1 VSFTAAHFSHHII
14 IAIMTPLLP
23 LIRTNLHLNYTQSGM
38 LLSAFTLTYGV
49 AQLPVGWLLNR
60 VKAQVFVF
68 MGIAGVGITGLLIG
82 FSGSFYLLIIAQ
94 IIMGIMG
101 SGYHPTAVYFLSTV
115 VDHSFKGRALGI
127 HTIGGSLSY
136 FISPILA
143 AATASLWGWRGAYI
157 SLSIPVIALGIFI
170 SLMTAHFSRTLNYS
184 AKQGKPESLAVNA
197 EKTTA
202 NTAGSTPAAPSLTE
216 TPHTGPPAAGKVNWF
231 RLITVLTL
239 SVIIGAVAGAVI
251 GFIPLYAVDTF
262 GIKESTAASLIA
274 VIFSAGIWAS
284 PTAGFL
290 SDRLGQIP
298 LLLFAGLIGGP
309 IIYLLTILPFGF
321 TFYVLMIL
329 TGVVIF
335 IRMPVSESFLVGEVN
350 VKLRS
355 TILGIY
361 FFASSLSGGLVTPVM
376 GRIADKINFK
386 TAFRITG
393 IFLFTAV
400 ALCMILLLAERKSR
414 ENAYKK
420 AGAV

>member
-1 VSFTAAHFSHHII
+1 
-14 IAIMTPLLP
+14 MTPLLP
-23 LIRTNLHLNYTQSGM
+23 LIRTNLHLNYTQSGI

-60 VKAQVFVF
+60 IKAQTFVF

-82 FSGSFYLLIIAQ
+82 FSGSFYLLIAAQ

-101 SGYHPTAVYFLSTV
+101 SGYHPTAVYFLSNV

-136 FISPILA
+136 FLSPILA
-143 AATASLWGWRGAYI
+143 AAAASAWGWRGAYI

-184 AKQGKPESLAVNA
+184 SDKQGGNGTLQSNK
-197 EKTTA
+197 
-202 NTAGSTPAAPSLTE
+202 AGSIPAGTSPAD
-216 TPHTGPPAAGKVNWF
+216 PPAVPPAEASAASVNWL
-231 RLITVLTL
+231 RLVTVITL
-239 SVIIGAVAGAVI
+239 SVTIGAIVGAVI
-251 GFIPLYAVDTF
+251 GFIPLYAVDAF
-262 GIKESTAASLIA
+262 KIKESTAAALIA

-298 LLLFAGLIGGP
+298 LLLFAGLIAGP
-309 IIYLLTILPFGF
+309 IIYLLTVFNFGPLFYILM
-321 TFYVLMIL
+321 VL

-335 IRMPVSESFLVGEVN
+335 IRMPVSESFLVGETAG
-350 VKLRS
+350 KLRS

-361 FFASSLSGGLVTPVM
+361 FFSSSLSGGLVTPVI
-376 GRIADKINFK
+376 GRLADKIDFR
-386 TAFRITG
+386 TSFRITAL
-393 IFLFTAV
+393 FLFILV
-400 ALCMILLLAERKSR
+400 VLCMVLLLAVRGNKKS
-414 ENAYKK
+414 KK
-420 AGAV
+420 IQLLAE